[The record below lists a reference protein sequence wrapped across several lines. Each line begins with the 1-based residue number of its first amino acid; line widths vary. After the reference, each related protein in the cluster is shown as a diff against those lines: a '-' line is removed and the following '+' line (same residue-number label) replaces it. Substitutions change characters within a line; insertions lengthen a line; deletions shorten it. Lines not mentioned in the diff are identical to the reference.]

1 MKRDKIHDIP
11 KAFPDNKRKVK
22 PQTKEERLESMK
34 QLLDIMLHFKDIDKK
49 TYEKMYEEEK
59 KEIEKEFSTKWGAF
73 IMP

>member
-11 KAFPDNKRKVK
+11 KAFPDNSRKVK

-49 TYEKMYEEEK
+49 TYKKMYEEGK
-59 KEIEKEFSTKWGAF
+59 KEIEKEFSTK
-73 IMP
+73 

>member
-11 KAFPDNKRKVK
+11 KAFPDNSRKVK

-59 KEIEKEFSTKWGAF
+59 KEIEKEFSTK
-73 IMP
+73 